1 MAHNNGNKA
10 TLTSNLDKCENQNE
24 SGREDEESEFQ
35 TTPLHNIYIYILFF
49 SRKKEWFQ
57 LLGICFYFILGSN
70 NSWNALLPKY
80 ILQVQKTFSQK
91 LSQSQRISTEK
102 KKTATKSATT
112 RPSCYFHRQ
121 FEKQGQKQGDD
132 QKRPR
137 LGGTFGGFT
146 GGFNPNDL
154 EDGLPRLDGP
164 MVIVGKS
171 PKIWGCGR
179 FLHGL

>member
-80 ILQVQKTFSQK
+80 ILQVQKTFSK
-91 LSQSQRISTEK
+91 KSSLSQRISTEK
-102 KKTATKSATT
+102 
-112 RPSCYFHRQ
+112 
-121 FEKQGQKQGDD
+121 EK
-132 QKRPR
+132 KRPPNPPAR
-137 LGGTFGGFT
+137 DPRATSTGNSKSNGKSKAMTRKGRDSVEPLADPRGVSIQTTWRMGFH
-146 GGFNPNDL
+146 DL
-154 EDGLPRLDGP
+154 ESRG
-164 MVIVGKS
+164 
-171 PKIWGCGR
+171 
-179 FLHGL
+179 